1 MVLVFCREGTSI
13 VQPPLGLSQRLV
25 LSLKTPTSKG
35 VSRAMIVG
43 YLSFI
48 LTLLVAGIV
57 TDLMSWAFLFGLV
70 SLSVLYFFLYIILTY
85 LLRRLHHGM
94 D

>member
-1 MVLVFCREGTSI
+1 
-13 VQPPLGLSQRLV
+13 
-25 LSLKTPTSKG
+25 
-35 VSRAMIVG
+35 MIVG

-48 LTLLVAGIV
+48 LTLLVAAIV